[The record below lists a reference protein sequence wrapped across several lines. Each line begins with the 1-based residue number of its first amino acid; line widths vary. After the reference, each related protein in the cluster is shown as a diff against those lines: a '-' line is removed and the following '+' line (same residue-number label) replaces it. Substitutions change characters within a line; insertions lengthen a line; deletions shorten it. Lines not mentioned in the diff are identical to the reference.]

1 MLLPMLV
8 MEAGLLLCTVYCPD
22 FLCFEPCLPVIQ
34 HVGDG
39 VNCFAENLSPS
50 LHCTAGVAL
59 AGDAMALKK
68 LLGAQGKPN
77 TSDLKL
83 RTPLH
88 VAAQEVG
95 LKETKM
101 FTTSK
106 IFS

>member
-1 MLLPMLV
+1 M
-8 MEAGLLLCTVYCPD
+8 
-22 FLCFEPCLPVIQ
+22 
-34 HVGDG
+34 
-39 VNCFAENLSPS
+39 
-50 LHCTAGVAL
+50 AL

-95 LKETKM
+95 LKVTKM
-101 FTTSK
+101 FATSK
-106 IFS
+106 IFLDIFYKRATCSGFRFFHI